1 MNEKI
6 IKVTIIYSS
15 GKVSVYS
22 MLETETF
29 ALESAFNSAKK
40 RSIKDI
46 TPELFTFSSVYF
58 SKTAGNRKKYSE
70 KTLVDLTRVDAI
82 SLNTEIES

>member
-1 MNEKI
+1 MKNKI

-15 GKVSVYS
+15 GKVSVHS

-29 ALESAFNSAKK
+29 AFESAFNNAKK

-46 TPELFTFSSVYF
+46 TPELFIFSSVY
-58 SKTAGNRKKYSE
+58 SPKTTNNRKKFSE

-82 SLNTEIES
+82 SFNTEMD